1 MHTFTLFLGYS
12 FECFECGIISSC
24 AKQTLH
30 MINPLCPPPPPS
42 YFLIF
47 SCCSFS
53 RRKGWQDKVI
63 FEKCI
68 SLSAPS
74 ICSFSLQTATPTVCT
89 GCQHTCTHTSIAQ
102 HTHLLPDHWQWYP
115 WLRCVS
121 DPDCD
126 LQTPKWH
133 WCLAAVWPE
142 EPLKVKSNRESI
154 ISTFQGAGGCNT
166 VVSWWQ
172 LVNTC
177 VWVIDE

>member
-1 MHTFTLFLGYS
+1 MHTFTIFLGYS
-12 FECFECGIISSC
+12 FECGIISSRT
-24 AKQTLH
+24 KQTLH
-30 MINPLCPPPPPS
+30 MSDPPPPPSPS

-47 SCCSFS
+47 SRCSFS

-68 SLSAPS
+68 SFSAPS
-74 ICSFSLQTATPTVCT
+74 ICSFSLQTATPTPTPSICT
-89 GCQHTCTHTSIAQ
+89 GCQHTHTQISQ
-102 HTHLLPDHWQWYP
+102 HMHLLPDHWQWYP

-126 LQTPKWH
+126 LWTPKWH

-154 ISTFQGAGGCNT
+154 IFTFRGAGGCNT

-172 LVNTC
+172 LVNTY
-177 VWVIDE
+177 VWMIDE